1 MAQRHKGSKYCW
13 KNGKNRLVQHKIAT
27 NLQSVKKKKAVSAKH
42 NKMKYV
48 YIRSHSSKKNLRPEN
63 KTYLYANIMRT
74 THGRKLEVQMK
85 FLRGVCAD
93 LIDTIRQK
101 KMRLSS
107 KKGIIVF
114 PDF

>member
-1 MAQRHKGSKYCW
+1 M
-13 KNGKNRLVQHKIAT
+13 N
-27 NLQSVKKKKAVSAKH
+27 
-42 NKMKYV
+42 YV
-48 YIRSHSSKKNLRPEN
+48 YIRSCSSKKNLRPEN
-63 KTYLYANIMRT
+63 KTYLYANIMRI
-74 THGRKLEVQMK
+74 THGRKLEVEMK